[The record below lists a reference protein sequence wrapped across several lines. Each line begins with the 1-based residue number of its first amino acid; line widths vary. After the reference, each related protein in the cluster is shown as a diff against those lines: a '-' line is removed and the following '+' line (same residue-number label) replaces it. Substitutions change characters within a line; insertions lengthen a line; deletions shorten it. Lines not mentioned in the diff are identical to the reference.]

1 MNFFSNSLERRLVFF
16 VALGLLCFS
25 VIAGVFSY
33 RYAYLNQL
41 NADKRFEQQL
51 VRTVQAQAEV
61 AAFAKNAKIAH
72 DLFEGLLSNP
82 GIIGVRI
89 VSNEGFQLEHSNAGG
104 VDYSKGTEYPLYS
117 PVNDQQRL
125 GTLTLA
131 KDDTQVSREA
141 TRHAYS
147 QTLLLL
153 LQILMTTALIIATS
167 RIVMSKP
174 IAELAL
180 AVANIRPGNG
190 TRLHLKEQ
198 HIKDEIGLL
207 TNSANALIDA
217 AEAAL
222 TESAKAT
229 KAAETANQ
237 AKSEFLALMSH
248 EIRTPLSG
256 IIGMLGLA
264 LRDDQLPDRTRDQI
278 KHGLSNAQSLLKIIN
293 DLLDISKIEAG
304 KFHLEHLDFALH
316 RTIKDAVAMMEENAS
331 HSNVP
336 IHVEFDPQLPEF
348 VCGDPTRLRQV
359 LMNLVGNAM
368 KFTASGEIRVKVKLK
383 ERSEQISHVEF
394 SVQDSG
400 IGIPAD
406 ALPRLFNK
414 FEQADSSTARRFGGT
429 GLGLAICRQLVEG
442 MGGKIWVNSTPGQGT
457 TFTFVLPLPDG
468 KAIADPQDTD
478 HQPHT
483 HQLHVLC
490 AEDFS
495 TNQLI
500 IRAILEDMGHRVDI
514 VENGRRAVEAAAAE
528 PYDLILMDGRMPEMD
543 GITATKHIRAG
554 GLPDAQVL
562 DPQIYIVA
570 LTANASEEDK
580 QHYLAAGMNAF
591 LTKPIE
597 EHALHHQLNIAI
609 DRRLKQGVALPEMAL
624 KNTEHDEFGDDEE
637 QSEEEFH
644 AELMARARQIFI
656 GEVER
661 RMGELDTALA
671 NKNAEQVEMLMH
683 TLKGGASY
691 LEQQALFQLCE
702 MLEKAA
708 RVKDWPQIETE
719 IPRVKELLAQC

>member
-368 KFTASGEIRVKVKLK
+368 KFTASGEIRVKIKLQ
-383 ERSEQISHVEF
+383 ERSEQSSQVEF
-394 SVQDSG
+394 AVQDSG

-478 HQPHT
+478 QQPHT

-500 IRAILEDMGHRVDI
+500 IRAILEDMGHRIDI
-514 VENGRRAVEAAAAE
+514 VENGRRAIEAAAAE

-597 EHALHHQLNIAI
+597 EHALHHQLNIVI
-609 DRRLKQGVALPEMAL
+609 DRRLKQGVALPELAL
-624 KNTEHDEFGDDEE
+624 KHTDHDEFGDDE

-661 RMGELDTALA
+661 RMGELDSALA

-708 RVKDWPQIETE
+708 KAKDWPQIETE